1 MKELFVKL
9 DEDHDGYLS
18 NSEFKKKIKNMHIL
32 EDWEI
37 NNLIGYMD
45 EKKKGFLT
53 FKNFCQKFTIKDE
66 FPLVQQSKLKSNSC
80 S

>member
-1 MKELFVKL
+1 
-9 DEDHDGYLS
+9 
-18 NSEFKKKIKNMHIL
+18 MHIL

-45 EKKKGFLT
+45 EEKKGFLT